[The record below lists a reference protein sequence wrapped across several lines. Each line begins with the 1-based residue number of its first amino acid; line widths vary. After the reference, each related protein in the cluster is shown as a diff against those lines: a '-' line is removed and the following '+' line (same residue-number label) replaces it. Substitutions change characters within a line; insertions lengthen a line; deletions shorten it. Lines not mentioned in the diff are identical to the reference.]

1 MKKICFEI
9 TCKHLCNHFHTHSYF
24 RRLSPRELRQEE
36 EKLSLQ
42 PCPDCA
48 SKPFS
53 EWDLKVVK
61 KRGGYRPG
69 AGRPTALGQGQTTT
83 IRIPQKYKEQVINY
97 VKTLAKMESKN
108 KLLSNGAK

>member
-9 TCKHLCNHFHTHSYF
+9 TCKHLCNHFHTYSYF
-24 RRLSPRELRQEE
+24 HRLSPRELRQEE
-36 EKLSLQ
+36 EKLGLQ

-61 KRGGYRPG
+61 KRGGYRSG
-69 AGRPTALGQGQTTT
+69 AGRPTTLGQGQTTT
-83 IRIPQKYKEQVINY
+83 IRIPKKYKEQVINY

>member
-24 RRLSPRELRQEE
+24 RRLSQRELTQEE
-36 EKLSLQ
+36 ETLSLQ

-53 EWDLKVVK
+53 EWDLNVVK
-61 KRGGYRPG
+61 KRGGIVPV
-69 AGRPTALGQGQTTT
+69 LEDQQ
-83 IRIPQKYKEQVINY
+83 
-97 VKTLAKMESKN
+97 L
-108 KLLSNGAK
+108 